1 MTEPYDL
8 SDARV
13 VVTGG
18 SRGIGNHIAHAFVAA
33 GARVVITGRDATTLG
48 SAAAAIGN
56 GCLPLVCDQLDPSAI
71 DRMAEQ
77 VLGEWGGIDI
87 LVNNAGG
94 GGGGPMPEM
103 TLEAWC
109 RVIDTNL
116 TGVFYTTRCFLPSMI
131 AQQRGDIFIIGSMSG
146 KSPDPGGSAYAAAKF
161 GLRGFAQ
168 SLLYDVRRS
177 NVRVMVVN
185 PSATA
190 TGADEGPAHG
200 PGIYLHAADIAAT
213 LVHLARLP
221 GRTLFRDMDV
231 WGTNPFPPRE

>member
-1 MTEPYDL
+1 MTSPYDL
-8 SDARV
+8 TDARV
-13 VVTGG
+13 LVTGG
-18 SRGIGNHIAHAFVAA
+18 SRGIGSHIATAFARA
-33 GARVVITGRDATTLG
+33 GCRLAITGRDEATLVP
-48 SAAAAIGN
+48 AAAAISQD
-56 GCLPLVCDQLDPSAI
+56 CMAVVCDQQDPAAI
-71 DRMAEQ
+71 DRLAAT
-77 VLGEWGGIDI
+77 VLEAWGGIDI

-103 TLEAWC
+103 SLEAWR

-116 TGVFYTTRCFLPSMI
+116 TGVFYTTRCFLPSMLS
-131 AQQRGDIFIIGSMSG
+131 QQRGDIFIIGSMSG
-146 KSPDPGGSAYAAAKF
+146 KSPDAGGSAYAAAKF

-190 TGADEGPAHG
+190 TGADEGPPHG

-231 WGTNPFPPRE
+231 WGTNPFPAGE

>member
-1 MTEPYDL
+1 MTPPYNL
-8 SDARV
+8 TDARV

-18 SRGIGNHIAHAFVAA
+18 SRGIGNHIARAFAAA
-33 GARVVITGRDATTLG
+33 GARVVITGRTEGTL
-48 SAAAAIGN
+48 SAAADAIN
-56 GCLPLVCDQLDPSAI
+56 GTCEPIVCDQRDPQAI
-71 DRMAEQ
+71 DRLAEV
-77 VLGEWGGIDI
+77 VLGKWDGIDI
-87 LVNNAGG
+87 LVNNAGR

-103 TLEAWC
+103 TLEAW
-109 RVIDTNL
+109 RQVIDTNL
-116 TGVFYTTRCFLPSMI
+116 TGVFYTTRCFLPAMI
-131 AQQRGDIFIIGSMSG
+131 AQQRGDIFIVGSMSG

-168 SLLYDVRRS
+168 SLLYDVRRK

-231 WGTNPFPPRE
+231 WGTNPFPREG